1 MSHGCVLVLDSNRV
15 QAQRISTLLH
25 QQKWT
30 SVLSFDRKMAFRNL
44 KSSKYHLL
52 LFDAFV
58 EGASTMQIVEEIRE
72 FSQSAPLA
80 IMSDQAQGN
89 KGQNRTMDMARAA
102 GADFVVAKP
111 FNEKSLKTLLAD
123 THSYHRARMKEHHV
137 LVVED
142 DPQLRRDIVN
152 VLRQVGYR
160 VSWAANMEDV
170 FFDHNLGMVDLVLTA
185 VLIPGI
191 GGIEGT
197 AQLKHDWPHVQVI
210 AMSEGVDDK
219 ITAVH
224 VLAAAK
230 AAGADGL
237 LPKPFHMQDML
248 KAVAGVVRAKDA
260 PEPEGNSAAQDAID
274 AIFAR

>member
-1 MSHGCVLVLDSNRV
+1 MSHGCVLILDGNRA
-15 QAQRISTLLH
+15 QAQRISAMLH
-25 QQKWT
+25 QQKWS
-30 SVLSFDRKMAFRNL
+30 SVLSFDQKMAFRNL
-44 KSSKYHLL
+44 KSSRYHLL

-58 EGASTMQIVEEIRE
+58 EGVSTMQIVDQIRQFGQE
-72 FSQSAPLA
+72 APLA
-80 IMSDQAQGN
+80 IMSEQGQAGR
-89 KGQNRTMDMARAA
+89 GQKTTMDMARSA
-102 GADFVVAKP
+102 GADFVVPKP
-111 FNEKSLKTLLAD
+111 FTPAGLKTLLAD
-123 THSYHRARMKEHHV
+123 THSYHRARMKDHHIM
-137 LVVED
+137 VVDD
-142 DPQLRRDIVN
+142 DPVQRREICA

-170 FFDHNLGMVDLVLTA
+170 FFDHNLGLVDVVLTA

-197 AQLKHDWPHVQVI
+197 AQIKNEWPHVQVV

-237 LPKPFHMQDML
+237 LPKPFHMQEML
-248 KAVAGVVRAKDA
+248 KVVAGVVKAKDA
-260 PEPEGNSAAQDAID
+260 PADEGNSAAQDAID

>member
-15 QAQRISTLLH
+15 QAQRIATMLQ
-25 QQKWT
+25 QQKWS
-30 SVLSFDRKMAFRNL
+30 SVLSFDPKVALRNL
-44 KSSKYHLL
+44 KSSRYHLL
-52 LFDAFV
+52 LFDAYV
-58 EGASTMQIVEEIRE
+58 DGASTMQIVNQIRE
-72 FSQSAPLA
+72 HGQEAPLA
-80 IMSDQAQGN
+80 IMSDQGQGGR
-89 KGQNRTMDMARAA
+89 GQKTTMDMARAA

-111 FNEKSLKTLLAD
+111 FSPQGLKTLLAD
-123 THSYHRARMKEHHV
+123 THSYHRARMKERHV

-142 DPQLRRDIVN
+142 DPSLRKDICA

-197 AQLKHDWPHVQVI
+197 AQIKTDWPHVQVV
-210 AMSEGVDDK
+210 AMSEGVDEK

-237 LPKPFHMQDML
+237 LPKPFHMPDML
-248 KAVAGVVRAKDA
+248 KTVAGVLRAKDA
-260 PEPEGNSAAQDAID
+260 PVEEVTSAAQDAID

>member
-1 MSHGCVLVLDSNRV
+1 MSLGCVLVLDQNRA
-15 QAQRISTLLH
+15 QAQRISTMLH

-30 SVLSFDRKMAFRNL
+30 SVLSFDQKMAFRNL
-44 KSSKYHLL
+44 KSSRYHLL

-58 EGASTMQIVEEIRE
+58 EGSSTMHIVDQIRE
-72 FSQSAPLA
+72 HGQSAPLA
-80 IMSDQAQGN
+80 IMSDQGQGQR
-89 KGQNRTMDMARAA
+89 GQSSTMDMARAA
-102 GADFVVAKP
+102 GADFVLPKP
-111 FNEKSLKTLLAD
+111 FTPQGLKTLLAD
-123 THSYHRARMKEHHV
+123 TNSYHRARMKEHHV

-142 DPQLRRDIVN
+142 DSEMRKDICA

-170 FFDHNLGMVDLVLTA
+170 FFDHNLGLVDVILTA

-197 AQLKHDWPHVQVI
+197 AQVKADWPHIQVV

-219 ITAVH
+219 ICAMH
-224 VLAAAK
+224 VLAAAR
-230 AAGADGL
+230 AAGADAL
-237 LPKPFHMQDML
+237 LPKPFHMPELL
-248 KAVAGVVRAKDA
+248 KVVAGVVRHKDA
-260 PEPEGNSAAQDAID
+260 PIEDTAAQDAID

>member
-1 MSHGCVLVLDSNRV
+1 MNHGCVLILDSNRV
-15 QAQRISTLLH
+15 QAQRLSTMLH

-30 SVLSFDRKMAFRNL
+30 SVLSFDQKMAFRNL

-58 EGASTMQIVEEIRE
+58 EGSSTMQIVDQIRE
-72 FSQSAPLA
+72 YGQSAPLA
-80 IMSDQAQGN
+80 IMSDPAQGS
-89 KGQNRTMDMARAA
+89 KGQRSTMDMARAA

-111 FNEKSLKTLLAD
+111 FSPDGLKTLLSD
-123 THSYHRARMKEHHV
+123 THSFHRARMKEHHI

-142 DPQLRRDIVN
+142 DPHLRRDIVN

-197 AQLKHDWPHVQVI
+197 AQLKHDWPHVQVV
-210 AMSEGVDDK
+210 AMSEGVDGT
-219 ITAVH
+219 ITALH

-248 KAVAGVVRAKDA
+248 KSIADVVRAKDA